1 MGFYQI
7 EVAQL
12 IALLQRAHLAFGGT
26 NKDVLPIDADI
37 PRPFDGEDFLR
48 SIEAN
53 AEMMGTTDYI
63 ETMLMR
69 VKTLLSDAK
78 LKPVICP
85 DNEITLDRWL
95 DEYICPSDN
104 KDGSITIIDL
114 SLLPAEV
121 THIITSVMARVTL
134 EVLQRYRRQ
143 EKGETCRP
151 F

>member
-1 MGFYQI
+1 MSS
-7 EVAQL
+7 
-12 IALLQRAHLAFGGT
+12 GT
-26 NKDVLPIDADI
+26 DDDI

-69 VKTLLSDAK
+69 VKTLISDAK

-104 KDGSITIIDL
+104 KD
-114 SLLPAEV
+114 
-121 THIITSVMARVTL
+121 
-134 EVLQRYRRQ
+134 
-143 EKGETCRP
+143 
-151 F
+151 